1 MSSVCVEVLLFHFH
15 DWRPELASIQVTM
28 TKLSLELIHMFLVL
42 ATQGA
47 SLKFVSLV
55 AEQFSVH
62 RTISTSGEMLFSPL
76 ELISLLLTLPAGA
89 GAVAKPGLSL

>member
-42 ATQGA
+42 SAQGA

-76 ELISLLLTLPAGA
+76 ELISLLLTLPAGG